1 MTETRIH
8 PESRIGAVHLSV
20 ADLHRALAF
29 YRNALGFKVHRLTED
44 TAYLGAGGP
53 DLLVLVARPEA
64 RPVAGTTGLYHF
76 AILVPSRRDLARS
89 LKRLAETRT
98 SVEGF
103 ADHKVSEAIYLSD
116 PEANGIE
123 IYWDRPRSA
132 WYDSQGRFHMS
143 TDPLDLEDLLAEL
156 QDNREP
162 WTGLQ
167 PETTIGHIHLRVAS
181 IPQAE
186 AFYRDVLGFDLMA
199 RYGPAA
205 SFFSAGGYHH
215 HIGVNTWGSLG
226 APPPPADATGLRY
239 FDIVLPNREEMLKT
253 VERLQAAGIPVEEQ
267 EAGFLVRDP
276 SHNGLRL
283 TAPSGLHRPLST
295 PEERKQEAK

>member
-1 MTETRIH
+1 MTERHIH
-8 PESRIGAVHLSV
+8 PDTRIGAVHLTV
-20 ADLHRALAF
+20 ADLDRALAF
-29 YRNALGFKVHRLTED
+29 YQNALGFTLHRRTESS
-44 TAYLGAGGP
+44 AILGAGRA
-53 DLLVLVARPEA
+53 DLLVLTAQPGA
-64 RPVAGTTGLYHF
+64 RPVHGTTGLYHF

-98 SVEGF
+98 PVQGF
-103 ADHKVSEAIYLSD
+103 ADHRVSEAIYLSD
-116 PEANGIE
+116 PEGNGIE
-123 IYWDRPRSA
+123 IYRDRPRSA
-132 WYDSQGRFHMS
+132 WYDSQGRFHMA
-143 TDPLDLEDLLAEL
+143 TDPLDLGDLLNEL
-156 QDNREP
+156 QDDRQP

-167 PETTIGHIHLRVAS
+167 PKTTIGHIHLCVAS

-205 SFFSAGGYHH
+205 SFLSAGGYHH

-226 APPPPADATGLRY
+226 APPPPPDATGLRT
-239 FDIVLPNREEMLKT
+239 FDVVLPNREAMLAT
-253 VERLQAAGIPVEEQ
+253 VDRVRAAGITVEEQ

-283 TAPSGLHRPLST
+283 TIPSGLYP
-295 PEERKQEAK
+295 PEEHGEEENERD